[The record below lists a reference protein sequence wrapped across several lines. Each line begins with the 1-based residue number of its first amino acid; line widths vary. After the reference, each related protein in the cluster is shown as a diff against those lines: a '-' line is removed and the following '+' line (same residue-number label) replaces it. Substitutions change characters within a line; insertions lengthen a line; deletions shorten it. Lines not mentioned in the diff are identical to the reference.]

1 MKALVITAKNKM
13 ELQDIPVP
21 EIENDQVLIH
31 VAYAG
36 ICGSDLPRYYEG
48 KVHHFPQIPGHE
60 FSGTVTKLGRAVTGL
75 SIGDRVSVAPLIPCG
90 KCAECQAGLP
100 SMCTNYTFI
109 GSSVPGALAE
119 YVAVPA
125 QNCLV
130 LPDNISLT
138 EAATI
143 EPLTVAIHGIE
154 RVHFKAGANVLVLG
168 VGSVGLLTVMALK
181 ARGAGKITVVDIKDA
196 SLKVAQECGAD
207 VVINSAKVNLDQYL
221 SKRKLFDAVFE
232 TAGNPITQVQALKYA
247 AKHAQVVFIGKT
259 TKPTTFQYQEFEQI
273 LRKELEITGSWLS
286 FSAPFPG
293 YEWQAA
299 IAYLSSGRIS
309 TQKLITGVYSLTDQD
324 KPFAVLS
331 DKNAGAIK
339 VMYKIS

>member
-21 EIENDQVLIH
+21 ELKNDQVLIH

-60 FSGTVTKLGRAVTGL
+60 FSGTVEKIGSDVKGL
-75 SIGDRVSVAPLIPCG
+75 NIGDKVSVAPLIPCG
-90 KCAECQAGLP
+90 KCDECKAGFP

-130 LPDNISLT
+130 LPDNVSLK
-138 EAATI
+138 EAATV

-154 RVHFKAGANVLVLG
+154 RVNIKAGANVLVLG
-168 VGSVGLLTVMALK
+168 VGSVGLLAVMALK
-181 ARGAGKITVVDIKDA
+181 ARGAGKITVVDIKDS

-207 VVINSAKVNLDQYL
+207 IVINSAKINLSEYFKTH
-221 SKRKLFDAVFE
+221 SLFDAVFE
-232 TAGNPITQVQALKYA
+232 TAGNPITQVQAIKYA
-247 AKHAQVVFIGKT
+247 GKHAKVVFIGKT
-259 TKPTTFQYQEFEQI
+259 TRPTTFQYQEFEQI

-293 YEWQAA
+293 YEWHAA
-299 IAYLSSGRIS
+299 IDYLSSGRIN
-309 TQKLITGVYSLTDQD
+309 TQRLITGTYKLEDKD

-331 DKNAGAIK
+331 DKNSGAIK